1 MKSCSPFRSA
11 NNLFPLIEKDRKG
24 NSGMRELRLT
34 LIKAGSGTG
43 ECPCASCSHVPV
55 NQTSQGVWPQEPL
68 LWGMRFPL
76 ARPERCPPC
85 WCPRKLC
92 SILSQEPTLMRIWMD
107 PVAFSDMKYQKL
119 IVQAAL
125 DSCQMALV
133 KWALS
138 PRMPIG
144 VASRYMKWPRNKDGI

>member
-68 LWGMRFPL
+68 LVRNEVSSGQTRT
-76 ARPERCPPC
+76 
-85 WCPRKLC
+85 
-92 SILSQEPTLMRIWMD
+92 LSSLLVP
-107 PVAFSDMKYQKL
+107 QK
-119 IVQAAL
+119 AL
-125 DSCQMALV
+125 QH
-133 KWALS
+133 
-138 PRMPIG
+138 P
-144 VASRYMKWPRNKDGI
+144 